1 MRRRTGL
8 LMWLTLEA
16 AIAAP
21 AAAQV
26 ETVEDLKQLFETDPG
41 EGFLAAARMFEQ
53 PKTNGDLDGMMEI
66 IQVVGEASG
75 RCHYPWPRQNMRA
88 AAARV
93 AEELGKWEMAGRLYA
108 AAAGDRTNP
117 LAGVFL
123 ASPAPSDRCQWR
135 WLWLRAARLMRL
147 AEAAYAKAG
156 KDNPQHER
164 LMEIEKK
171 LPALEASAEKWR
183 SEMVGPRYALR
194 IDTIERAA
202 GEGLD
207 AEAISSVQHLIQDVS
222 REPDDSLWNAAVR
235 YAMYMIPVQGGDRL
249 LPVFRGAITEGGRA
263 GRTVSQ
269 SLFIYMM
276 QLCAMTWPGRDDAF
290 RDAFY
295 WALGMVD
302 ERRTSPPVGLGIFTE
317 QLRCFGRVS
326 EAHWLTDWFLQW
338 QLLPRWKGTPYC
350 AAASHYIAPHT
361 PQDLRRLLVRW
372 TCRHHLEYWD
382 RPFKGPKDLIN
393 HLTEA
398 VAEAPPG
405 QQSVWAFETG
415 MQLLETAVQYP
426 QAQERVNAMAG
437 AAQFLEDGGR
447 DHLAEQVR
455 LLSQELTQG
464 DPGALLQCALM
475 TAQSAAAEGRWQD
488 VVNALQPGLVAHEP
502 SVPAL
507 QAYVLL
513 AQAKLELGEVR
524 DGGAWLNRA
533 CDVLDQVDVP
543 VGERVNYLVNIASLT
558 DDQAQQVSLLQRA
571 QQICREAGLALM
583 AEKITDQL
591 AQAALEEGH
600 LAAAEQALVDII
612 NRNEQ
617 KRERLAFDPLLRQ
630 QWFADNITPYRKLLR
645 VAALKKDPYLA
656 LSCAERM
663 RSRVLT
669 DQLSWQKVDMS
680 VRLEPEV
687 AERLSQLRQRRQEAY
702 ALLERVVGGATE
714 ASTEVWRGLY
724 MPIRGLYMPIRGPL
738 EGEPASAA
746 DVEGLK
752 QLLADLARDEAALE
766 SAVRERVPAYAMAS
780 NVRIPSGQELA
791 EAIAQDPELAVVEY
805 TFSDEGLVVVAL
817 RGGKDPKVVLT
828 SKEESDAL
836 FEQIGDFR
844 EAIWERK
851 EEAYEQAR
859 ELYKVL
865 VSPVE
870 GMLRGAERVWIMA
883 EGGLQLV
890 PFAALI
896 DRRNQYLGTRTA
908 LAYAPSLT
916 LALSSRGER
925 PASER
930 AAVIVA
936 APDTGAPDI
945 ADAVIAGGG
954 RGLYMPIRGL
964 YMPIR
969 GEGGVSLA
977 LTNMS
982 MVPLPGAKAEGE
994 AIAQCF
1000 DECLL
1005 LTDKEATKESLWQE
1019 GGSCDILH
1027 IATHGFADPDV
1038 PELSGLL
1045 LAGGDEEPYEVL
1057 RAVDVYSWPLAAR
1070 LVTLSAC
1077 QTALG
1082 QDVQGEGIV
1091 GLARAFIYAGARDV
1105 VCSLWPVSDESTATL
1120 MTAFYEALAK
1130 GATVEQAL
1138 QQAQSALPQTG
1149 ENSHPF
1155 YWAGFVAVRGPA

>member
-222 REPDDSLWNAAVR
+222 REPDDSLWNVAVR

-326 EAHWLTDWFLQW
+326 EAHWLTDHFLQW
-338 QLLPRWKGTPYC
+338 QLLPQWKGRPYA
-350 AAASHYIAPHT
+350 AAASHYTAPHT
-361 PQDLRRLLVRW
+361 PQDLRRLLVSW
-372 TCRHHLEYWD
+372 TCQHYLEYWD
-382 RPFKGPKDLIN
+382 RPFKGPKYLIN

-405 QQSVWAFETG
+405 QESVWAFETG
-415 MQLLETAVQYP
+415 MQLLEAAVQYP
-426 QAQERVNAMAG
+426 EVEQRVEAMDG
-437 AAQFLEDGGR
+437 AAHFLEQAGR
-447 DHLAEQVR
+447 DDLAEEVR
-455 LLSQELTQG
+455 QLAKALAAE
-464 DPGALLQCALM
+464 DPGALLKCALA
-475 TAQSAAAEGRWQD
+475 TARSAGTAGRWSD
-488 VVNALQPGLVAHEP
+488 VVAVLQPGLHAHEAG
-502 SVPAL
+502 VPVL
-507 QAYVLL
+507 QAHLLL

-524 DGGAWLNRA
+524 EAGAWLNRA

-780 NVRIPSGQELA
+780 NV
-791 EAIAQDPELAVVEY
+791 
-805 TFSDEGLVVVAL
+805 
-817 RGGKDPKVVLT
+817 
-828 SKEESDAL
+828 
-836 FEQIGDFR
+836 
-844 EAIWERK
+844 
-851 EEAYEQAR
+851 
-859 ELYKVL
+859 
-865 VSPVE
+865 
-870 GMLRGAERVWIMA
+870 
-883 EGGLQLV
+883 
-890 PFAALI
+890 
-896 DRRNQYLGTRTA
+896 
-908 LAYAPSLT
+908 
-916 LALSSRGER
+916 GER